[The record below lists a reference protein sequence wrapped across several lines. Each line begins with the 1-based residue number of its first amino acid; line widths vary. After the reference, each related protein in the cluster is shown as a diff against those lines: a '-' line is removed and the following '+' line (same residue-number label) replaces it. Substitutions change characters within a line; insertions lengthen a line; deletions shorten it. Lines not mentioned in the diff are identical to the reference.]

1 MALSDLFG
9 WNKKRLP
16 PLLRLAVLPTSPLRS
31 PLLAVLPAALPTSP
45 PRSPPPAVLPVA
57 PAISSKV

>member
-9 WNKKRLP
+9 WNKKAAS
-16 PLLRLAVLPTSPLRS
+16 AVLPTS

-57 PAISSKV
+57 PATSSKV

>member
-9 WNKKRLP
+9 WNKKAASA
-16 PLLRLAVLPTSPLRS
+16 LLRLAVLPTS

-57 PAISSKV
+57 PATSSKV